1 MNFERI
7 KKASKFDKLDAVK
20 FEQSKREVRKKEKN
34 KRSVRK
40 QKRVEVV
47 DE

>member
-1 MNFERI
+1 MNFEKI
-7 KKASKFDKLDAVK
+7 TQTHKLNKLDAVK
-20 FEQSKREVRKKEKN
+20 FEKGKREVRKKDKY

-40 QKRVEVV
+40 QKRQEVN

>member
-1 MNFERI
+1 MSFEPI
-7 KKASKFDKLDAVK
+7 KPAHKHSKLDAVE
-20 FEQSKREVRKKEKN
+20 FENRKREMRNKDKN

-40 QKRVEVV
+40 QKRQEIV

>member
-1 MNFERI
+1 MNFEKI
-7 KKASKFDKLDAVK
+7 KQTRKHSKLDAVE
-20 FEQSKREVRKKEKN
+20 FENRKREMRNKDKN

-40 QKRVEVV
+40 QKRQEIV

>member
-1 MNFERI
+1 MNFEKI
-7 KKASKFDKLDAVK
+7 TPAHKHSKLDAVK

-40 QKRVEVV
+40 QKRVEI
-47 DE
+47 EE

>member
-1 MNFERI
+1 MNFEKI
-7 KKASKFDKLDAVK
+7 KTAHKHSKLDAVK
-20 FEQSKREVRKKEKN
+20 FEKGKREVRKKDKY

-40 QKRVEVV
+40 QKRQEVN

>member
-1 MNFERI
+1 MNFEKI
-7 KKASKFDKLDAVK
+7 TQTHKLNKLDAVK

-40 QKRVEVV
+40 QKRVEVN